1 MALLGEAS
9 PVDAV
14 ASESTRY
21 LCWPLAGIRTF
32 LDRKPE
38 LRATLARLTNQ
49 ELARK
54 MQQAASQ
61 HSGNSSQTA
70 TR

>member
-1 MALLGEAS
+1 MALLGDAS

-21 LCWPLAGIRTF
+21 LCWPLAGIRAF

-38 LRATLARLTNQ
+38 LRSTLAQLTNQ

-54 MQQAASQ
+54 MLQAAS
-61 HSGNSSQTA
+61 SPPDSSNRTP